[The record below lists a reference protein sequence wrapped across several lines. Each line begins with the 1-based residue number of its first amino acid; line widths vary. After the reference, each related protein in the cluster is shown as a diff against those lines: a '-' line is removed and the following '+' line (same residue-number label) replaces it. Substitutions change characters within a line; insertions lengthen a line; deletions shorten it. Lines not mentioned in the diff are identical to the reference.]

1 MPGGSKKAA
10 DAALVTHL
18 AAGVS
23 PAGAAKLAGV
33 SEATTYRR
41 LADPAFLQRV
51 EKACS
56 DFWDRALG
64 VMSKGVAESAIV
76 LRKLL
81 RSDDGRI
88 KLQAAKTLLEQGIKV
103 RDLVDIARRFE
114 ELEKL
119 AQAKGTTMNRRRLDA
134 LESAFAAMREPVC
147 RCLLSYQAS
156 EPMPPLTGICPKCG
170 LPRRGGNLIIEEVVI
185 ESREEAETFAVAE
198 REGR

>member
-33 SEATTYRR
+33 SEATAYRR
-41 LADPAFLQRV
+41 LAHPAFRQRV
-51 EKACS
+51 EKARS

-88 KLQAAKTLLEQGIKV
+88 KLQAAKVLLEQGMKV
-103 RDLVDIARRFE
+103 RELVDLEQRLAELE
-114 ELEKL
+114 ELVGER
-119 AQAKGTTMNRRRLDA
+119 KGN
-134 LESAFAAMREPVC
+134 
-147 RCLLSYQAS
+147 
-156 EPMPPLTGICPKCG
+156 
-170 LPRRGGNLIIEEVVI
+170 
-185 ESREEAETFAVAE
+185 
-198 REGR
+198 